1 MEWIRKEKNRQ
12 HLSCLNKQEGL
23 TMIIVSAD
31 MEIVIVLKINIQ
43 ADNDDQTDSLRS

>member
-1 MEWIRKEKNRQ
+1 MEWPRKEKNRQ
-12 HLSCLNKQEGL
+12 KLSCLNKQEGL
-23 TMIIVSAD
+23 IMIIVSAD